1 MGCLIKIIKNKGGIK
16 NISFIRLEKAFKRE
30 KKHKDKHRKNNEI
43 K

>member
-30 KKHKDKHRKNNEI
+30 KKHKDKNRKKNEI